1 MLLPESLF
9 ELVLVNRMA
18 YTLPYGACAVLFMFM
33 CCCGGVVLDSILLSY
48 VIILCSLYLPV

>member
-1 MLLPESLF
+1 VLLPESLF

-48 VIILCSLYLPV
+48 VIILCSL